1 MIVSS
6 LHKNLCRSHF
16 RVLLLILLSLPA
28 AAQRYPEMSVEKLGF
43 AAPGYFLFVP
53 NSLDT
58 FGFLDHTGEVNRKT
72 YSGIAA
78 NIRTYGDTILVHS
91 LTNGTFEAFIR
102 RDKNLAVIDTLR
114 PTAPY
119 RSDFHEGKIWTD
131 SSYIILGEE
140 ERIMDLSKIV
150 PGGRTNAVALGAV
163 IQERTFKGTL
173 LFEWKSLDHI
183 NVTDATEDID
193 LTQARIDYIH
203 VNSIDRDQ
211 SGNLVVS
218 CRHTDEVICIRRTNG
233 AVLWRLGGQKSRGNQ
248 FTFVNDQAGGFTGFS
263 HQHSV
268 IVTSRGTIM
277 MFDNGNLKPEPRS
290 SRVVEYSLD
299 VQGRIAT
306 KTWEYVPNPGVYAA
320 SMGSIE
326 ELENGNLLMGFG
338 NVREPAT
345 NTVIAQELTPD
356 GRIVAEILN
365 QSGSSVKAFRV
376 HKTKLGMCGI
386 YKKQTSTGRVPFKT
400 GDSTTYITANILS
413 IASPTGIV
421 VERHPYAPKAIRF
434 AKKDHC
440 FILPM
445 RWVIRMED
453 TTAMT
458 GELSFETG
466 SMKIV
471 ESPSQVRLFRR
482 ATEGQGSFAQV
493 DGVYDATL
501 RTFVVKQ
508 LQAGE
513 YLLAYEAC
521 SDPLPSTPV
530 NGAFEVS
537 VLPTLEWTPA
547 AIVESYDVE
556 IANNPAFAQSRIITV
571 TTGTSTSVAGLVNN
585 QQYFWRVRRKTKT
598 VTGAWSYTNSFTT
611 QLGVSS
617 LVSPVITGRD
627 TVAWLPNQSF
637 RWTKAIGATAYR
649 IVVSEPD
656 AEVPAIDDTTDT
668 ESYNAGSLLKP
679 NTLYSWV
686 VYGIRDSIK
695 GRSSERAWL
704 FTAPAAPDLIAPGD
718 DAMLANG
725 SATDFSWDK
734 VSGAIRYALV
744 IRSAA
749 DSAMLYRDTAIK
761 TSSARVGAL
770 PVDRPMVWNCTA
782 VGRYGAGPA
791 SETYRLTLYSTA
803 PLTRPTTINPKGSG
817 LPTDTSFISFTWSQV
832 SDASRYRLQVFRQ
845 DAPRTALVDSTVTS
859 FSVRLRGFAPS
870 TSYFWRVMASN
881 DRVSSQWSDT
891 ARFMTTSLPGNNGL
905 HPTFPEMSARNVP
918 TQGELRYTVT
928 DSYVSYEVA
937 ICTDPEF
944 ANDVVTIAGSPNG
957 SAAYTGLKE
966 RTQYF
971 WRVTGKTKEGA
982 RQTGPT
988 AEFTTFDPAT
998 HVDEYA
1004 SSGLLVDVVANR
1016 SRLLVTGSIPQRSL
1030 CRIYDVL
1037 GRLIATKVLVSG
1049 SLLEFDQPLS
1059 EGVIVVVITTPQ
1071 DVPLWKGA
1079 LLISE

>member
-1 MIVSS
+1 MSVFCFYQ
-6 LHKNLCRSHF
+6 HVRREHVLCLMA
-16 RVLLLILLSLPA
+16 LLLWLPA
-28 AAQRYPEMSVEKLGF
+28 SAQRFPAMSVEKLGF

-72 YSGIAA
+72 YGGIAA

-91 LTNGTFEAFIR
+91 LTSGTFEAFIR
-102 RDKNLAVIDTLR
+102 RNKNLAIIDTLR

-119 RSDFHEGKIWTD
+119 RSDFHEGKIWSD
-131 SSYIILGEE
+131 SSYVILGEE
-140 ERIMDLSKIV
+140 ERTIDLSKIV
-150 PGGRTNAVALGAV
+150 TGGRTNAVVLGAV

-193 LTQARIDYIH
+193 LTQSRIDYIH
-203 VNSIDRDQ
+203 VNSIDRDL

-218 CRHTDEVICIRRTNG
+218 CRHTDEVICISRTNG

-248 FTFVNDQAGGFTGFS
+248 FTFANDQAGGFTGFS

-268 IVTSRGTIM
+268 IVTSRGTVM
-277 MFDNGNLKPEPRS
+277 MFDNGNLKPEPRA
-290 SRVVEYSLD
+290 SRVVEYSLN
-299 VQGRIAT
+299 VQVRIAT
-306 KTWEYVPNPGVYAA
+306 KTWEYVPAPAVYAS

-345 NTVIAQELTPD
+345 NTIIAQELTPE

-365 QSGSSVKAFRV
+365 QSGTAVSAYRV
-376 HKTKLGMCGI
+376 HKTKLGMCGF
-386 YKKQTSTGRVPFKT
+386 YKKPTSTGRVLFKT
-400 GDSTTYITANILS
+400 ADSTTYISANILS
-413 IASPTGIV
+413 VTTPTGIV

-453 TTAMT
+453 TTAVT

-471 ESPSQVRLFRR
+471 ESPTQVRLFRR
-482 ATEGQGSFAQV
+482 ATEGQGSFSQV
-493 DGVYDATL
+493 DGTFDANQ

-556 IANNPAFAQSRIITV
+556 IADNPAFTQSRIITT
-571 TTGTSTSVAGLVNN
+571 TTGASTSVAGLANN
-585 QQYFWRVRRKTKT
+585 RKYYWRVRRKTKT
-598 VTGAWSYTNSFTT
+598 LTGAWSYANSFTT
-611 QLGVSS
+611 QLGVST
-617 LVSPVITGRD
+617 LISPVTTGKD

-637 RWTKAIGATAYR
+637 RWTKATGAKRYR
-649 IVVSEPD
+649 IVVGEPD

-668 ESYNAGSLLKP
+668 ESFNAGSRLKP
-679 NTLYSWV
+679 NALYSWV

-704 FTAPAAPDLIAPGD
+704 FTAPAAPDLIAPVD
-718 DAMLANG
+718 DAMMANG

-734 VSGAIRYALV
+734 VPGAVRYSLV
-744 IRSAA
+744 IRSAS
-749 DSAMLYRDTAIK
+749 DSAILFRDTAIK
-761 TSSARVGAL
+761 TSFARVGNL
-770 PVDRPMVWNCTA
+770 PSDRPMVWNCTA

-791 SETYRLTLYSTA
+791 SDTHRLTLYSTA
-803 PLTRPTTINPKGSG
+803 PLMRPATITPKGSG
-817 LPTDTSFISFTWSQV
+817 VAGDTSFINFTWSQV
-832 SDASRYRLQVFRQ
+832 PDASRYRLQVFRQ
-845 DAPRTALVDSTVTS
+845 DAPRTAVIDTTVTS
-859 FSVRLRGFAPS
+859 FTVRLRGFAPS
-870 TSYFWRVMASN
+870 TSFFWRAMASN
-881 DRVSSQWSDT
+881 DRSSSQWSDT
-891 ARFMTTSLPGNNGL
+891 ARFITSSIPGNVGL

-918 TQGELRYTVT
+918 TQGELRFTVS
-928 DSYVSYEVA
+928 DSYVGYEAA

-944 ANDVVTIAGSPNG
+944 TSSVLTITGAPNG
-957 SAAYTGLKE
+957 TAAYTGLKE

-971 WRVTGKTKEGA
+971 WRVVGTTKEGA

-988 AEFTTFDPAT
+988 AEFTTTDPAT
-998 HVDEYA
+998 KVAEDGTIGTFIH
-1004 SSGLLVDVVANR
+1004 VVANR
-1016 SRLLVTGSIPQRSL
+1016 SRLLITGTSPQSST
-1030 CRIYDVL
+1030 CSIYDVL
-1037 GRLIATKVLVSG
+1037 GRLIATKTLVSG
-1049 SLLEFDQPLS
+1049 SLWEFDQPLS
-1059 EGVIVVVITTPQ
+1059 EGVVVVVITTPQ

-1079 LLISE
+1079 LLISQ